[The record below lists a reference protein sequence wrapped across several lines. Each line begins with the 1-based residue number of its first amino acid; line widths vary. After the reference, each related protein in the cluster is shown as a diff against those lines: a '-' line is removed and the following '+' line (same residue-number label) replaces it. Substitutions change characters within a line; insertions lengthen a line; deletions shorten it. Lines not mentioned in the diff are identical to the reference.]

1 MSSCLMTLV
10 SWLGVSGAD
19 NQSVQLLEYPYA
31 DNQRVW
37 CLVRIAGVSSC
48 LRISAPGLEESGAD
62 NQHVQCMVRRV
73 QGSCSLM
80 GVWSV
85 QLLGRACAD
94 NWSKPGSET
103 AGENLHP

>member
-1 MSSCLMTLV
+1 MILV

-19 NQSVQLLEYPYA
+19 NQSVQLLEYPCA

-62 NQHVQCMVRRV
+62 NQHIQCMVRRV
-73 QGSCSLM
+73 QESCSL
-80 GVWSV
+80 GVFGVSSY
-85 QLLGRACAD
+85 LGKLVRITAI
-94 NWSKPGSET
+94 PGSET

>member
-1 MSSCLMTLV
+1 MTLV

-19 NQSVQLLEYPYA
+19 NQSVQLLEYPCA

-37 CLVRIAGVSSC
+37 YLVRIAGVSSC

-62 NQHVQCMVRRV
+62 NQHIQCMVCCV
-73 QGSCSLM
+73 QESCSL
-80 GVWSV
+80 GFFGGSSY
-85 QLLGRACAD
+85 LGKLVRITAI
-94 NWSKPGSET
+94 PGSET